1 MGNQLNFNTI
11 SSIEEFKMVD
21 KLKLLEKF
29 MENEKL
35 LTWLYEK
42 IFPSRI
48 NEVKEYLSH
57 RSFQFP

>member
-29 MENEKL
+29 MEN
-35 LTWLYEK
+35 
-42 IFPSRI
+42 
-48 NEVKEYLSH
+48 
-57 RSFQFP
+57 